1 MRAPSYSRLLA
12 GATLALLVLACL
24 GVGGP
29 SSAQPAGTGVDRFG
43 ACLAAQR
50 SGQLLLMIDES
61 SSLQN
66 TDPQANRVGA
76 AKYLARQL
84 ADYADRTGV
93 TIDVSIAGFSSDYT
107 QELGWTKLDKNALPQ
122 VESTLDSF
130 KTRNTGNDTDY
141 WSALDGARASL
152 ANAPKP
158 SEGPR
163 CQALAWFTDGKLD
176 FSQADATK
184 SFAPGINLNS
194 QAGVDAAIKA
204 AQESICRERGVADQI
219 RSSGI
224 VMFAVGLSPK
234 PQDVPDFDLI
244 KAIATGEPSGTVAS
258 CGAITS
264 PIPGDFYLAQ
274 NIEDLLFAF
283 DKVGSPDQQPI
294 ETTSG
299 ACARVICEEAKHRF
313 VLDRSVRSVS
323 VLAAADRPGLVP
335 YLVAPDGTSLDLSGA
350 AKTGTLGGV
359 TVDSRPQS
367 DKSVSFRMAESDSPL
382 WQGVWAL
389 VYVDPT
395 GDAKATTRS
404 SIHIAGDLFPA
415 APDAAKTIL
424 RSGEKPTVSFVI
436 VDGTRKPVDPMTLLG
451 RATFSAVL
459 VDAKGAEHTIASDL
473 TNGQL
478 APPQVVD
485 LSVVPP
491 GSAILRL
498 TLGITTADAHET
510 NGVVVPGTKLTPQRV
525 DLPVNV
531 APPAGYPTV
540 EGRVDF
546 GKLEGAGALSASLKV
561 KGPGCVWLP
570 SDAKNT
576 VQGAPDGAG
585 DITVSSSANTRGS
598 CVKVADGEEKS
609 LPITMSVPNAATGA
623 ANGTIEVQLGPDTA
637 DGKPVTVDVAYTA
650 SLEKPLNTFN
660 FVLAL
665 ITALVLG
672 PGLPLA
678 LLYLAKWWVSRIPA
692 RGLHAQQIP
701 VRISG
706 DTVLRENG
714 PFALAPGELTHLVPG
729 LDGPARRLD
738 LDSGVSLQ
746 ARMGWAP
753 FGVGYVVAKA
763 SGRCGAAGRSG
774 ATTGTTPD
782 AKLPLAVHNNW
793 FVLHDPAGPAELA
806 TVVILASVDADDQMV
821 QGLVNDIAGALP
833 RVLTDLRARA
843 VPPAGGQHPP
853 APDAEP
859 NPFGDQSTNPFAASG
874 SPSGNPF
881 GGSPF
886 GGSPSPG
893 GNPFGGSPAPGGS
906 PFGGSPSPG
915 GNQFGG
921 GTGPSAPPTSPGSN
935 PFA

>member
-1 MRAPSYSRLLA
+1 M
-12 GATLALLVLACL
+12 
-24 GVGGP
+24 
-29 SSAQPAGTGVDRFG
+29 
-43 ACLAAQR
+43 
-50 SGQLLLMIDES
+50 
-61 SSLQN
+61 
-66 TDPQANRVGA
+66 
-76 AKYLARQL
+76 
-84 ADYADRTGV
+84 
-93 TIDVSIAGFSSDYT
+93 
-107 QELGWTKLDKNALPQ
+107 
-122 VESTLDSF
+122 
-130 KTRNTGNDTDY
+130 
-141 WSALDGARASL
+141 
-152 ANAPKP
+152 
-158 SEGPR
+158 
-163 CQALAWFTDGKLD
+163 
-176 FSQADATK
+176 
-184 SFAPGINLNS
+184 
-194 QAGVDAAIKA
+194 
-204 AQESICRERGVADQI
+204 
-219 RSSGI
+219 
-224 VMFAVGLSPK
+224 
-234 PQDVPDFDLI
+234 
-244 KAIATGEPSGTVAS
+244 
-258 CGAITS
+258 
-264 PIPGDFYLAQ
+264 
-274 NIEDLLFAF
+274 
-283 DKVGSPDQQPI
+283 
-294 ETTSG
+294 
-299 ACARVICEEAKHRF
+299 ICEEAKHRF

-335 YLVAPDGTSLDLSGA
+335 YLVATDGTSLDLSGA

-359 TVDSRPQS
+359 TVESRPQS

-424 RSGEKPTVSFVI
+424 RSGEKPTVSFAI
-436 VDGTRKPVDPMTLLG
+436 VDGARKPVDPTTLLG

-459 VDAKGAEHTIASDL
+459 VDAKGADHPIASDL
-473 TNGQL
+473 TNNQV
-478 APPQVVD
+478 AIPQVVD
-485 LSVVPP
+485 LSAVPP

-498 TLGITTADAHET
+498 TLGITTADAHEA

-540 EGRVDF
+540 DGRIDF

-570 SDAKNT
+570 SDAKNA

-585 DITVSSSANTRGS
+585 DITVSSSANTRGN

-623 ANGTIEVQLGPDTA
+623 ANGTIEVQLGPDTP
-637 DGKPVTVDVAYTA
+637 DGKPITVDVAYTA

-672 PGLPLA
+672 PGLPLG

-692 RGLHAQQIP
+692 RGLYAQQIP

-738 LDSGVSLQ
+738 LGSGVSLQ

-753 FGVGYVVAKA
+753 FGVGYVVAMA

-774 ATTGTTPD
+774 ATTGKTPD

-793 FVLHDPAGPAELA
+793 FVLHDPTGPAELA
-806 TVVILASVDADDQMV
+806 TVVILASVDADAEVV

-833 RVLTDLRARA
+833 RVLADLRARA
-843 VPPAGGQHPP
+843 VPPTNGQQPP
-853 APDAEP
+853 TPDAGP
-859 NPFGDQSTNPFAASG
+859 NPFGGPSTNPFAAAG
-874 SPSGNPF
+874 SPS
-881 GGSPF
+881 GSPF

-893 GNPFGGSPAPGGS
+893 GNPFGGTPSPGGS
-906 PFGGSPSPG
+906 SFDGSTSPGGNPIGGSPSPGGNPFGGSPSPG
-915 GNQFGG
+915 GSQFGG
-921 GTGPSAPPTSPGSN
+921 GAGPANPPTGSGSN